1 MSYGRKF
8 GGLFCVAIAL
18 VAPLCVAA
26 SAATPHAGAIAISV
40 DATQVSQR
48 ILHAKLVFPVHPGP
62 LTLYYPKWMPADH
75 SPDGP
80 VWNVVG
86 LKFFSGTQEIPWQQ
100 DDVDMYAFDLNV
112 PAGTTSIDASL
123 DFLISA
129 PGPTIDFSASG
140 AANLFILMWNQVLL
154 YPKGWPAA
162 DLIFHPTLTLPG
174 NGNSA
179 HRYRSAANP
188 AARSHSHLFHSTCS
202 LIRRCSRV
210 SSCGLSLSMLAAAL
224 PMSWMCSLMMHGRS
238 MFHPD

>member
-8 GGLFCVAIAL
+8 ASLFCVAIAL
-18 VAPLCVAA
+18 VAPRCVTA
-26 SAATPHAGAIAISV
+26 SAAPAGAIAISV
-40 DATQVSQR
+40 DATQVPQR

-80 VWNVVG
+80 VWNLAG

-100 DDVDMYAFDLNV
+100 DDVDMYAFNLNV
-112 PAGTTSIDASL
+112 PAGTNSIDAAL

-174 NGNSA
+174 QWKFSTSLAGQQPIRQHNLILA
-179 HRYRSAANP
+179 CPTRSAGRF
-188 AARSHSHLFHSTCS
+188 ARAVGGVHADFPSQCKRQPSPGIGC
-202 LIRRCSRV
+202 
-210 SSCGLSLSMLAAAL
+210 AL
-224 PMSWMCSLMMHGRS
+224 
-238 MFHPD
+238 